1 MQKFTIL
8 VAVDFSKSSYE
19 VLERVVDFAKKR
31 DAQIHVVHVVE
42 DSFFSKKQNLDEIKE
57 NGFSTLSKTFSM
69 IERENF
75 HCINGKVKVEVAN
88 AAKLL
93 NADMII
99 MGKSGETYFL
109 SDLLMG
115 SHTKEIVKYAQTPI
129 LVVKSNHTLKYNNI
143 LALTDLSGDSADA
156 IRKVAQIFPTSSINL
171 LHLFYLPIDNR
182 IDTYGFKKEDVIAY
196 QASIKKKSQEDLDE
210 FKESLNLPKEQEV
223 TATALKSSLNPKVFK
238 EETKDI
244 TFDLL
249 VIHATQNVSFFAFDT
264 LEESSTDV
272 LIIK

>member
-19 VLERVVDFAKKR
+19 VLGRVVDFAKER
-31 DAQIHVVHVVE
+31 DAQVHVVHVVE

-57 NGFSTLSKTFSM
+57 NGFATLSKTFPM
-69 IERENF
+69 IDRENF
-75 HCINGKVKVEVAN
+75 HCINGKIKVEVAN

-109 SDLLMG
+109 NELLMG
-115 SHTKEIVKYAQTPI
+115 SHTKEIVKYAQTPA
-129 LVVKSNHTLKYNNI
+129 LVVKSAHALKYNNI
-143 LALTDLSGDSADA
+143 LVLTDLSDNSANA

-171 LHLFYLPIDNR
+171 LHLFYLPIDSR
-182 IDTYGFKKEDVIAY
+182 VDTYGFKREDVVAY
-196 QASIKKKSQEDLDE
+196 QASIEKKSQEDLDE
-210 FKESLNLPKEQEV
+210 FKESLHLPKEQKV
-223 TATALKSSLNPKVFK
+223 MTTILKSSLNPKMLK

-244 TFDLL
+244 NFDLL
-249 VIHATQNVSFFAFDT
+249 VIHATQNISFFAFDT